1 MEQKMIN
8 GVYCQ
13 NMPCCGIF
21 AAALASGKEPQ
32 EVFDAYKAKF
42 KKTGRWKGSTT
53 TKGLKELMRNQLGVK
68 FVEIP
73 DLKWMTV
80 RQFAVNYTKRSGTYL
95 VWVRGHVMTISK
107 GRLIDQWH
115 CQPIET
121 AKKNRCKIVS
131 VVEIVNAPDIP
142 EGQISGNATKEQLAE
157 AQQKRDAE
165 KLEADKAKLWK
176 GCCKFGLDS
185 KKIGEFENSIEIS
198 IDFEDLESKKEQAI
212 AKISGSLKVKGFR
225 PGKIPKN
232 IVTRE
237 VGEDYILEE
246 AVDLYLPEQIF
257 DILQKE
263 EINPAVR
270 PVVKELKKEKK
281 SFKVDVLITLWPT
294 LLKLPKLNQT
304 VEVESITPTEDE
316 INEQIERIKL
326 QFGEVEKVERPS
338 KASDYLLVNISS
350 LENGT
355 EVKEFN
361 YQDYLYELGSNL
373 LTPSM
378 DSKLE
383 GVSSGAIIKFNDD
396 IPALGKTNVE
406 ITVLVKEIKQKV
418 MPELTDEWVS
428 SVTEFDTVK
437 EMNEELVKNIED
449 AKKRQVA
456 NQYQGLLT
464 SKIIDESK
472 LELPEQ
478 LVIAEMDS
486 ILQNFMNELK
496 QNNIKI
502 EDYLKITGLTEE
514 TLQDD
519 LKNQATRNLSM
530 VVILDKVVE
539 QEDLKLDEI
548 DIKYIDEHM
557 GTHDEGDQAEGASH
571 RINLESE
578 SLRNKAMVHI
588 LKQGVSVD
596 SNGEKVYLQDVYN
609 QVEELR
615 EEE

>member
-1 MEQKMIN
+1 MK
-8 GVYCQ
+8 
-13 NMPCCGIF
+13 
-21 AAALASGKEPQ
+21 
-32 EVFDAYKAKF
+32 YKV
-42 KKTGRWKGSTT
+42 KKVG
-53 TKGLKELMRNQLGVK
+53 
-68 FVEIP
+68 
-73 DLKWMTV
+73 D
-80 RQFAVNYTKRSGTYL
+80 
-95 VWVRGHVMTISK
+95 
-107 GRLIDQWH
+107 
-115 CQPIET
+115 
-121 AKKNRCKIVS
+121 
-131 VVEIVNAPDIP
+131 
-142 EGQISGNATKEQLAE
+142 
-157 AQQKRDAE
+157 
-165 KLEADKAKLWK
+165 
-176 GCCKFGLDS
+176 
-185 KKIGEFENSIEIS
+185 FENSIEIN
-198 IDFEDLESKKEQAI
+198 IDFEDLEFKKEEAI

-232 IVTRE
+232 IVIRE

-270 PVVKELKKEKK
+270 PVVKELTKEKK

-294 LLKLPKLNQT
+294 LSKLPKLNQT

-396 IPALGKTNVE
+396 IPALGKSNVE

-437 EMNEELVKNIED
+437 QMNEELVKNIED

-478 LVIAEMDS
+478 LIIAEMDS

-502 EDYLKITGLTEE
+502 EDYLNITGLTEE
-514 TLQDD
+514 TLQED

-530 VVILDKVVE
+530 VVILDKVAEVE
-539 QEDLKLDEI
+539 ELKLDE
-548 DIKYIDEHM
+548 KEVQYIDEYI
-557 GTHDEGDQAEGASH
+557 GSLDEGDQFEAAS
-571 RINLESE
+571 RRLNLESE
-578 SLRNKAMVHI
+578 SLRNKAMIHV
-588 LKQGVSVD
+588 LKQGLSVD
-596 SNGEKVYLQDVYN
+596 ANGEKVYLQDVYN
-609 QVEELR
+609 QEEELR

>member
-1 MEQKMIN
+1 MK
-8 GVYCQ
+8 
-13 NMPCCGIF
+13 
-21 AAALASGKEPQ
+21 
-32 EVFDAYKAKF
+32 YKV
-42 KKTGRWKGSTT
+42 KKVGD
-53 TKGLKELMRNQLGVK
+53 
-68 FVEIP
+68 F
-73 DLKWMTV
+73 
-80 RQFAVNYTKRSGTYL
+80 
-95 VWVRGHVMTISK
+95 
-107 GRLIDQWH
+107 
-115 CQPIET
+115 
-121 AKKNRCKIVS
+121 
-131 VVEIVNAPDIP
+131 
-142 EGQISGNATKEQLAE
+142 
-157 AQQKRDAE
+157 E
-165 KLEADKAKLWK
+165 K
-176 GCCKFGLDS
+176 
-185 KKIGEFENSIEIS
+185 SIEIN
-198 IDFEDLESKKEQAI
+198 IDFEDLESKKDQAI
-212 AKISGSLKVKGFR
+212 TKISGSLKVKGFR

-232 IVTRE
+232 IVVRE

-263 EINPAVR
+263 EINPAIR
-270 PVVKELKKEKK
+270 PVVKELTKEKK

-294 LLKLPKLNQT
+294 LSKLPKLNQT

-350 LENGT
+350 IENGT

-396 IPALGKTNVE
+396 IPALGKSNVE

-437 EMNEELVKNIED
+437 DMNEELVKNIED

-478 LVIAEMDS
+478 LIIAEMDS

-502 EDYLKITGLTEE
+502 EDYLNITGLTEE
-514 TLQDD
+514 TLQED

-530 VVILDKVVE
+530 VVILDKVAE
-539 QEDLKLDEI
+539 EEELKLDE
-548 DIKYIDEHM
+548 KEVQYIDEYIASL
-557 GTHDEGDQAEGASH
+557 DEGDQVDAAS
-571 RINLESE
+571 RRLNLESE
-578 SLRNKAMVHI
+578 SLRNKAMIHV
-588 LKQGVSVD
+588 LRQGLSVD
-596 SNGEKVYLQDVYN
+596 ANGEKVYLQDVYN
-609 QVEELR
+609 QEEELR

>member
-1 MEQKMIN
+1 MK
-8 GVYCQ
+8 
-13 NMPCCGIF
+13 
-21 AAALASGKEPQ
+21 
-32 EVFDAYKAKF
+32 YKV
-42 KKTGRWKGSTT
+42 KKVG
-53 TKGLKELMRNQLGVK
+53 
-68 FVEIP
+68 
-73 DLKWMTV
+73 D
-80 RQFAVNYTKRSGTYL
+80 
-95 VWVRGHVMTISK
+95 
-107 GRLIDQWH
+107 
-115 CQPIET
+115 
-121 AKKNRCKIVS
+121 
-131 VVEIVNAPDIP
+131 
-142 EGQISGNATKEQLAE
+142 
-157 AQQKRDAE
+157 
-165 KLEADKAKLWK
+165 
-176 GCCKFGLDS
+176 
-185 KKIGEFENSIEIS
+185 FENSIEIN
-198 IDFEDLESKKEQAI
+198 IDFEDLESKKEEAI

-232 IVTRE
+232 IVIRE

-270 PVVKELKKEKK
+270 PVVKELTKEKK

-294 LLKLPKLNQT
+294 LSKLPKLNQT

-396 IPALGKTNVE
+396 IPALGKSNVE

-437 EMNEELVKNIED
+437 QMNEELVKNIED

-478 LVIAEMDS
+478 LIIAEMDS

-502 EDYLKITGLTEE
+502 EDYLNITGLTEE
-514 TLQDD
+514 TLQED

-530 VVILDKVVE
+530 VVILDKVAEVE
-539 QEDLKLDEI
+539 ELKLDE
-548 DIKYIDEHM
+548 KEVQYIDEYI
-557 GTHDEGDQAEGASH
+557 GSLDEGDQVEAAS
-571 RINLESE
+571 RRLNLESE
-578 SLRNKAMVHI
+578 SLRNKAMIHV
-588 LKQGVSVD
+588 LKQGLSVD
-596 SNGEKVYLQDVYN
+596 ANGEKVYLQDVYN
-609 QVEELR
+609 QEEELR

>member
-1 MEQKMIN
+1 MK
-8 GVYCQ
+8 
-13 NMPCCGIF
+13 
-21 AAALASGKEPQ
+21 
-32 EVFDAYKAKF
+32 YKV
-42 KKTGRWKGSTT
+42 KKVG
-53 TKGLKELMRNQLGVK
+53 
-68 FVEIP
+68 
-73 DLKWMTV
+73 D
-80 RQFAVNYTKRSGTYL
+80 
-95 VWVRGHVMTISK
+95 
-107 GRLIDQWH
+107 
-115 CQPIET
+115 
-121 AKKNRCKIVS
+121 
-131 VVEIVNAPDIP
+131 
-142 EGQISGNATKEQLAE
+142 
-157 AQQKRDAE
+157 
-165 KLEADKAKLWK
+165 
-176 GCCKFGLDS
+176 
-185 KKIGEFENSIEIS
+185 FENSIEIN
-198 IDFEDLESKKEQAI
+198 IDFEDLESKKEEAI

-232 IVTRE
+232 IVIRE

-270 PVVKELKKEKK
+270 PVVKELTKEKK

-294 LLKLPKLNQT
+294 LSKLPKLNQT

-350 LENGT
+350 IENGT

-396 IPALGKTNVE
+396 IPALGKSNVE

-478 LVIAEMDS
+478 LIIAEMDS

-502 EDYLKITGLTEE
+502 EDYLNITGLTEE
-514 TLQDD
+514 TLQED

-530 VVILDKVVE
+530 VVILDKVAEVE
-539 QEDLKLDEI
+539 ELKLDE
-548 DIKYIDEHM
+548 KEVQYIDEYI
-557 GTHDEGDQAEGASH
+557 GSLNEGDQVEAAS
-571 RINLESE
+571 RRLNLESE
-578 SLRNKAMVHI
+578 SLRNKAMIHV
-588 LKQGVSVD
+588 LKQGLSVD
-596 SNGEKVYLQDVYN
+596 ANGEKVYLQDVYN
-609 QVEELR
+609 QEEELR

>member
-1 MEQKMIN
+1 MK
-8 GVYCQ
+8 
-13 NMPCCGIF
+13 
-21 AAALASGKEPQ
+21 
-32 EVFDAYKAKF
+32 YK
-42 KKTGRWKGSTT
+42 
-53 TKGLKELMRNQLGVK
+53 
-68 FVEIP
+68 I
-73 DLKWMTV
+73 
-80 RQFAVNYTKRSGTYL
+80 
-95 VWVRGHVMTISK
+95 
-107 GRLIDQWH
+107 
-115 CQPIET
+115 
-121 AKKNRCKIVS
+121 
-131 VVEIVNAPDIP
+131 
-142 EGQISGNATKEQLAE
+142 
-157 AQQKRDAE
+157 
-165 KLEADKAKLWK
+165 
-176 GCCKFGLDS
+176 
-185 KKIGEFENSIEIS
+185 KKIGDFENSIEIS

-557 GTHDEGDQAEGASH
+557 GTHDGDQAEGASH

-596 SNGEKVYLQDVYN
+596 SNGEKVYLQDMYN
-609 QVEELR
+609 QEEELR